1 MMYVRR
7 GQAAAPGGGGAG
19 GEECGGGEE
28 KRTPYGLKKPEFLA
42 HLQDADPE
50 H

>member
-7 GQAAAPGGGGAG
+7 GQAAAPGGEGAG

-28 KRTPYGLKKPEFLA
+28 KRTPYGLKKTEFLA